1 MAVRHYVMVLQ
12 EMERLVL
19 DKCNS
24 HRRGHNLPSLVFSE
38 DCEME
43 KCSKDCPLLALDSSC

>member
-1 MAVRHYVMVLQ
+1 MAVRNYVVVLQ

-24 HRRGHNLPSLVFSE
+24 HRRGHGLPSQMFSE

-43 KCSKDCPLLALDSSC
+43 KCSKDCPLLTLDISG